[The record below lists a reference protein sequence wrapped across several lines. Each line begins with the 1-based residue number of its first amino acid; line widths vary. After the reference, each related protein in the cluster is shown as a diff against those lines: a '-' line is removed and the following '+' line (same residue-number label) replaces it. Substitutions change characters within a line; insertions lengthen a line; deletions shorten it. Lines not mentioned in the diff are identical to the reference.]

1 MNALFEPRSVAVVGA
16 GRERGKIGSEVLHNI
31 LAAGF
36 PGSVAAVHPSATA
49 IEGVPAYAR
58 VDLIPGD
65 MDLVVVCVPAADVPG
80 VVDDCIAKR
89 VKAIVVITAGF
100 GETGDAGRAVQSAMV
115 SKTRQSGIRL
125 VGPNCMGLLN
135 TDPAR
140 PLNATFSPV
149 FPPQGRVA
157 MSTQSGALGLAVI
170 DYARELGIGLSSFVS
185 IGNKIDVSTNDLIE
199 YWADDPR
206 TDVIVLYVESFG
218 NPVKFSQLARRV
230 GRTKPIIAVK
240 AGRSVAGAR
249 AATSHTG
256 ALASRDGVAD
266 AMFHQCGVIRTT
278 TLEEL
283 FDTARLLANQPLPA
297 GRRVAILTNA
307 GGPAIMAAD
316 ACERLGLE
324 LPRLSERVTAELRSF
339 LPAAASVGNPV
350 DMLASASAADYE
362 RALPALLADEA
373 TDAALVIFIPPLT
386 TTNDDVARAIRQA
399 SRHVP
404 GKPVLAVLMA
414 AHDPPRDLES
424 IPCYRFPEGA
434 AAALA
439 RAASY
444 AEWRRARQGTVP
456 SLSGIEP
463 LAARQVIDQALAQGG
478 GWLSITESESLLKA
492 VGIPVLESRPVL
504 SAKDAID
511 AAEAAGFPVAMKAT
525 GTELVHKS
533 DAGAVRLRLKDAGAV
548 TDAWQDM
555 RERLGSR
562 MSGAVVQKMAGAGVE
577 LLIGAVN
584 DPVYGPVLA
593 CGMGGTLTELLADRQ
608 LRLHPLTDVDAAS
621 MVDELRGAPVLRGY
635 RGAVPAD
642 EAALRDALL
651 RLSALVG
658 LVPEIQELDVNPLI
672 VGARGVCAIDARV
685 RVVTSSRRAS

>member
-1 MNALFEPRSVAVVGA
+1 MKALFEPRSVAVVGA
-16 GRERGKIGSEVLHNI
+16 GRARGKIGSEVLHNI

-36 PGSVAAVHPSATA
+36 PGRVAAVHPAAAT
-49 IEGVPAYAR
+49 IEGVSAYAR
-58 VDLIPGD
+58 VDSIPGEV
-65 MDLVVVCVPAADVPG
+65 DLVVVCVPAADVPG
-80 VVDDCIAKR
+80 VIDDCIAKR

-100 GETGDAGRAVQSAMV
+100 GETGDAGRAVQSALV

-149 FPPQGRVA
+149 FPPTGRVA

-185 IGNKIDVSTNDLIE
+185 IGNKVDVSTNDLIE

-218 NPVKFSQLARRV
+218 NPVKFSQIARRV

-256 ALASRDGVAD
+256 ALASRDAVAD

-307 GGPAIMAAD
+307 GGPAILAAD

-386 TTNDDVARAIRQA
+386 TTNDDVARAIQRA
-399 SRHVP
+399 SRAFP
-404 GKPVLAVLMA
+404 AKPVLAVLMA
-414 AHDPPRDLES
+414 AHDAPRDLES

-439 RAASY
+439 RAAAY
-444 AEWRRARQGTVP
+444 AEWRRGPQGAIP
-456 SLSGIEP
+456 DLRIDAA
-463 LAARQVIDQALAQGG
+463 AARGVIERAAARGG
-478 GWLSITESESLLKA
+478 GWLSTTDSEALLKA
-492 VGIPVLESRPVL
+492 AGIPVLESCPVI
-504 SAKDAID
+504 SEADAID
-511 AAEAAGFPVAMKAT
+511 AAAAIGFPVALKAI
-525 GTELVHKS
+525 GRELLHKS
-533 DAGAVRLRLKDAGAV
+533 DVGGVQLGLEDAAAVQASWRNLRERLGPRMSGALVQRMANGGVEMLIGAV
-548 TDAWQDM
+548 TD
-555 RERLGSR
+555 S
-562 MSGAVVQKMAGAGVE
+562 
-577 LLIGAVN
+577 
-584 DPVYGPVLA
+584 VYGPVLA
-593 CGMGGTLTELLADRQ
+593 CGMGGTLAELLADRQ
-608 LRLHPLTDVDAAS
+608 LRLHPITDLDAAS

-635 RGAVPAD
+635 RGAAPAD
-642 EAALRDALL
+642 EAALRESLL
-651 RLSALVG
+651 RLSALMG
-658 LVPEIQELDVNPLI
+658 CCPEIQELDVNPLL
-672 VGARGVCAIDARV
+672 VGVRGVCALDARV
-685 RVVTSSRRAS
+685 RVVTSARRAS

>member
-1 MNALFEPRSVAVVGA
+1 VKRLFEPRSVAVVGA
-16 GRERGKIGSEVLHNI
+16 SRDRGKIGSEVLHNI

-36 PGSVAAVHPSATA
+36 SGRVAAVHPSAAA
-49 IEGVPAYAR
+49 IEAVSAYPR

-65 MDLVVVCVPAADVPG
+65 VDLAVICVPAADVPQ
-80 VVDDCIAKR
+80 VVDDCI
-89 VKAIVVITAGF
+89 VKGVTGIVIITAGF
-100 GETGDAGRAVQSAMV
+100 GETGDAGRAVESAIV
-115 SKTRQSGIRL
+115 AKTRAAGIRL

-149 FPPQGRVA
+149 FPPAGRVA

-170 DYARELGIGLSSFVS
+170 DYARELGIGMSSFVS
-185 IGNKIDVSTNDLIE
+185 IGNKADVSTNDLIE
-199 YWADDPR
+199 YWAGDPR
-206 TDVIVLYVESFG
+206 TDVILLYVESFG
-218 NPVKFSQLARRV
+218 NPVKFSQIARRI

-256 ALASRDGVAD
+256 ALASRDAVAD

-307 GGPAIMAAD
+307 GGPAILAAD

-324 LPRLSERVTAELRSF
+324 LPRPSDRVADALKAF

-350 DMLASASAADYE
+350 DMLASATARDYE
-362 RALPALLADEA
+362 RALAALLADDA
-373 TDAALVIFIPPLT
+373 VDAALIIFIPPLA

-399 SRHVP
+399 SRAFP

-414 AHDPPRDLES
+414 AHDPPAGLES

-439 RAASY
+439 RAAAY
-444 AEWRRARQGTVP
+444 AEWRQGPQGTVP
-456 SLSGIEP
+456 HLSDIQP
-463 LAARQVIDQALAQGG
+463 AAARRVIDEALTRDA
-478 GWLSITESESLLKA
+478 GWLSVTESESLLEA
-492 VGIPVLESRPVL
+492 VGIPVLESRSVL
-504 SAKDAID
+504 TANDAV
-511 AAEAAGFPVAMKAT
+511 EAAASVGFPVALKAI
-525 GTELVHKS
+525 GASLVHKS
-533 DAGAVRLRLKDAGAV
+533 DAGAVRLRLKDTAAV
-548 TDAWQDM
+548 IDAFQDM

-562 MSGAVVQKMAGAGVE
+562 MSGAVVQKMAGEGVE
-577 LLIGAVN
+577 MLIGAIK
-584 DPVYGPVLA
+584 DPVFGPVLA
-593 CGMGGTLTELLADRQ
+593 CGMGGTLTELIADRQ
-608 LRLHPLTDVDAAS
+608 LRLHPLTDLDAAS
-621 MVDELRGAPVLRGY
+621 MIEELRGTPVLRGY
-635 RGAVPAD
+635 RGSARVD

-651 RLSALVG
+651 RLSALMG
-658 LVPEIQELDVNPLI
+658 LCPEIQELDINPLL
-672 VGARGVCAIDARV
+672 VVQHGVSALDARV
-685 RVVTSSRRAS
+685 RIAPV

>member
-1 MNALFEPRSVAVVGA
+1 VKQLFEPRSVAVVGA
-16 GRERGKIGSEVLHNI
+16 SRDRGKIGSEVLHNI

-36 PGSVAAVHPSATA
+36 PGRVAAVHPSAA
-49 IEGVPAYAR
+49 VIDGVSAYAR

-65 MDLVVVCVPAADVPG
+65 VDLAVVCVPAADVPQ
-80 VVDDCIAKR
+80 VVDDCI
-89 VKAIVVITAGF
+89 VKGVTAIVIITAGF
-100 GETGDAGRAVQSAMV
+100 GETGDAGRTVESAIV
-115 SKTRQSGIRL
+115 TRTRQAGIRL

-149 FPPQGRVA
+149 CPPAGRVA

-185 IGNKIDVSTNDLIE
+185 IGNKVDVSTNDLIE

-218 NPVKFSQLARRV
+218 NPVKFSQIARRV

-256 ALASRDGVAD
+256 ALASRDAVAD

-316 ACERLGLE
+316 ACESVGLD
-324 LPRLSERVTAELRSF
+324 LPRPSERVTAALKAF

-362 RALPALLADEA
+362 RALAVLLADET
-373 TDAALVIFIPPLT
+373 TDAALVIFIPPLA

-399 SRHVP
+399 SRAFP
-404 GKPVLAVLMA
+404 AKPVLAVLMA

-444 AEWRRARQGTVP
+444 AEWRQGPQGAVP
-456 SLSGIEP
+456 ELTGIEAA
-463 LAARQVIDQALAQGG
+463 AARRVMDQALARGA
-478 GWLSITESESLLKA
+478 GWLSMAESESLLSA
-492 VGIPVLESRPVL
+492 VGIPVLESRTVL
-504 SAKDAID
+504 TAED
-511 AAEAAGFPVAMKAT
+511 AAEAAANAGFPVALKAI
-525 GTELVHKS
+525 GSALVHKS
-533 DAGAVRLRLKDAGAV
+533 DVGGVRLRLKDSAAV
-548 TDAWQDM
+548 NAAWQDM
-555 RERLGSR
+555 RKRLGSR
-562 MSGAVVQKMAGAGVE
+562 MSGAVVQKMAGEGVE
-577 LLIGAVN
+577 ILIGAVK

-608 LRLHPLTDVDAAS
+608 LRLHPLTDLDATS
-621 MVDELRGAPVLRGY
+621 MIEELRGAPVLRGY
-635 RGAVPAD
+635 RGSTPAD
-642 EAALRDALL
+642 EAALGDALL

-658 LVPEIQELDVNPLI
+658 LCPEIQELDVNPLI
-672 VGARGVCAIDARV
+672 VGRRGVCAVDARV
-685 RVVTSSRRAS
+685 RVGPA

>member
-1 MNALFEPRSVAVVGA
+1 LKALFEPRSVAVVGA

-36 PGSVAAVHPSATA
+36 PGRVAAVHPSSAA
-49 IEGVPAYAR
+49 IEGVPTFAR

-65 MDLVVVCVPAADVPG
+65 VDLVVVCVPAAEVPR
-80 VVDDCIAKR
+80 VVDDCISKR
-89 VKAIVVITAGF
+89 VKAIVIITAGF
-100 GETGDAGRAVQSAMV
+100 GETGAAGRAVQSAIV
-115 SKTRQSGIRL
+115 SKTRAAGIRL

-135 TDPAR
+135 TDPVQ

-149 FPPQGRVA
+149 FPPAGRVA

-185 IGNKIDVSTNDLIE
+185 IGNKADVSTNDLIE
-199 YWADDPR
+199 YWAEDPR

-218 NPVKFSQLARRV
+218 NPAKFSRIAKRV
-230 GRTKPIIAVK
+230 GRSKPIIAVK
-240 AGRSVAGAR
+240 AGRSSAGAR

-256 ALASRDGVAD
+256 ALASRDAVAD
-266 AMFHQCGVIRTT
+266 AMFQQCGVIRTT

-307 GGPAIMAAD
+307 GGPAILAAD
-316 ACERLGLE
+316 ACERLGLA
-324 LPRLSERVTAELRSF
+324 LPPLSEHAVSALRSF

-350 DMLASASAADYE
+350 DMLASASAADYR
-362 RALPALLADEA
+362 RALPLLLADDGI
-373 TDAALVIFIPPLT
+373 DAVLVIFIPPLA

-399 SRHVP
+399 GSAAP
-404 GKPVLAVLMA
+404 AKPVLAVLMA

-439 RAASY
+439 RAVAY
-444 AEWRRARQGTVP
+444 AEWRRGPQGTVP
-456 SLSGIEP
+456 DLRLDTAAAHRVVEHA
-463 LAARQVIDQALAQGG
+463 AARGA
-478 GWLSITESESLLKA
+478 GWLSLSECEALLGAAGIAVLETRLVASATEAAGAAAALGFPVALKA
-492 VGIPVLESRPVL
+492 VGDRLI
-504 SAKDAID
+504 
-511 AAEAAGFPVAMKAT
+511 
-525 GTELVHKS
+525 HKS
-533 DAGAVRLRLKDAGAV
+533 DVGGVRLRLKDAAAV
-548 TDAWQDM
+548 HAAWEDM
-555 RERLGSR
+555 RERLGAQ
-562 MSGAVVQKMAGAGVE
+562 MGGAVVQKMAGAGLE
-577 LLIGAVN
+577 MLMGAVN

-608 LRLHPLTDVDAAS
+608 LRLHPLTDLDAAA
-621 MVDELRGAPVLRGY
+621 MIDELRGAPLLRGY
-635 RGAVPAD
+635 RGSAPVD
-642 EAALRDALL
+642 EGALRDALL

-658 LVPEIQELDVNPLI
+658 TCPEIQELDVNPLL

-685 RVVTSSRRAS
+685 RVAPV